1 MFCALILFI
10 LPTRPTIS
18 LFTLQHEHKCLS
30 PLWFENVYNSLTL
43 RICSCHYITL
53 PWCVLRV
60 LHVFLPHPEE
70 FMSDTAADEGVEAT
84 TEIVSY

>member
-1 MFCALILFI
+1 MFVTILVLKCVQFADFTY
-10 LPTRPTIS
+10 LFLS
-18 LFTLQHEHKCLS
+18 L
-30 PLWFENVYNSLTL
+30 YNP
-43 RICSCHYITL
+43 I

-60 LHVFLPHPEE
+60 LHVFLPHTEE